1 MFVLFNNGCCNCP
14 PSDMSTMLMVNILF
28 CLLDS
33 TPYSFSI
40 PVVGGMDCLN
50 QFRWYHSSLGI
61 CKFES
66 FHINISGCCCESINW
81 IFVTMNC
88 FKSRLFFSTILFM
101 VVSCRHHKDGRSVC
115 VFSDP
120 IDPMT
125 LLFCIPLE
133 ICLYS
138 LGNLS
143 VHQTDYSSARLS
155 LESFF
160 DRSFFSMYSHRNC
173 EFKSNNLKLL

>member
-1 MFVLFNNGCCNCP
+1 MTSCCFSSFVRWLWNRTPINFTNFMFVLFNNGCCNCP

-28 CLLDS
+28 CLFDG
-33 TPYSFSI
+33 TPYCFSL

-66 FHINISGCCCESINW
+66 FHINFSWLLLLSLSIAILWLW
-81 IFVTMNC
+81 IVLNHVSSFQRFYSWWSHAGIT
-88 FKSRLFFSTILFM
+88 RM
-101 VVSCRHHKDGRSVC
+101 VGQS

-133 ICLYS
+133 IW
-138 LGNLS
+138 LS
-143 VHQTDYSSARLS
+143 ITLIIHLPV
-155 LESFF
+155 
-160 DRSFFSMYSHRNC
+160 
-173 EFKSNNLKLL
+173 LLLNIFW